1 MTTLASTLE
10 PGGAPRRF
18 GFMLVLG
25 ALALAV
31 VAGSAWWGHQAKVSQ
46 IEAATRTPTPLPSP
60 AAPSPRAT
68 APADA
73 ASAAPARATEPL
85 GAKARTAPQAAGTD
99 GQPELKW
106 PLWEFRLRDPI
117 PPRVPSL
124 TPPTWRLLGATLSTG
139 TWSVMVLQQGKTA
152 PEFFTVGQELPG
164 GFRIEHIDDEA
175 VTLVQNKRKLL
186 LSYINAR

>member
-1 MTTLASTLE
+1 MTTLASNPE
-10 PGGAPRRF
+10 PGSAPRRM

-25 ALALAV
+25 VLALAV
-31 VAGSAWWGHQAKVSQ
+31 VGGSAWWGHEAKVTQ
-46 IEAATRTPTPLPSP
+46 IEAATQAATAVRTPTSLG
-60 AAPSPRAT
+60 PRAP
-68 APADA
+68 APGTA
-73 ASAAPARATEPL
+73 ASAAPGRAADPLGTRARATP
-85 GAKARTAPQAAGTD
+85 PAAGVD
-99 GQPELKW
+99 GQTELKW

-186 LSYINAR
+186 LSYLNAR